1 MQTMKPLMIVVV
13 PAQPPVDKLVAYKRI
28 ELDKEASFRLGVEF
42 CDVNVPTETHLS
54 MWRAKCSSGVE
65 PYIVDL
71 GGKKYHHHGGSAAEV
86 EMMSSAT
93 HSGRIFNH
101 LVELINRNNKTGFLK
116 EAPHSI
122 AKIIRDTY
130 PVMARKNLSQEVV
143 FEHGMDVVNAYF
155 FHQDKRAWEALSEP
169 KHAELKKLWD
179 GFGVKDGNVQDFTLQ
194 LYFRQL
200 FMSGR
205 SQQEITEKISWW
217 LDKKHRIAERREAA
231 KAKTYTPYIVRHIG
245 EKTIGFIYVGDCF
258 EGLAASYQQIGSG
271 KLAVGIMRN
280 ELRQVHIASSFR
292 HKGAKFDALYAELD
306 RREPGLWYF
315 EGRFGNGQDPK
326 IMNGSRQFAG
336 VPPTRISDGE
346 LLRLAEQLITFGKE
360 VATAL

>member
-1 MQTMKPLMIVVV
+1 MPVSTKPLMVVV
-13 PAQPPVDKLVAYKRI
+13 VAAASPIDKVLAVKRLS
-28 ELDKEASFRLGVEF
+28 LDMEDRYRLSVEF
-42 CDVNVPTETHLS
+42 CDVNKPTEAHLNA
-54 MWRAKCSSGVE
+54 WRAKCSSGVE
-65 PYIVDL
+65 PYLIDL
-71 GGKKYHHHGGSAAEV
+71 GDKKYHHHGGSAAEV
-86 EMMSSAT
+86 EMMLSTT

-116 EAPHSI
+116 EAPHSV
-122 AKIIRDTY
+122 AKIIRDAY
-130 PVMARKNLSQEVV
+130 PVMNGGAQSQEVV

-155 FHQDKRAWEALSEP
+155 YRQDKRAWDTLSSPE
-169 KHAELKKLWD
+169 HAELKKLWD
-179 GFGVKDGNVQDFTLQ
+179 GFGVKDINVQDFTLQ

-205 SQQEITEKISWW
+205 SQQEIIAKISWW
-217 LDKKHRIAERREAA
+217 LDKERRIAARRNAA
-231 KAKTYTPYIVRHIG
+231 KAKTYAPRIVRHIG
-245 EKTIGFIYVGDCF
+245 EKTIGLLSVGDCF

-292 HKGAKFDALYAELD
+292 HKGANFDALYAELD

-326 IMNGSRQFAG
+326 IMNGSRQFTG

-346 LLRLAEQLITFGKE
+346 LLQLAGQLITFGKE
-360 VATAL
+360 MR